1 MPENVDIVYEHTKLI
16 LIWSSQSSLNTR
28 SHLRAIALIICPLH
42 TCCKEPQVSLRYLSP
57 VCTSSIF
64 SVKSTLTTLFK
75 NTHYLPLRTPKFPC
89 SILPYRIHYFL
100 IYYII
105 SSVILFLSPL
115 SRCEVMKVDI
125 WVIFAHWYITSFGT
139 HPGAFDSPQ
148 YILAT
153 AQMT

>member
-1 MPENVDIVYEHTKLI
+1 MPESVDIVYEHRKLI

-28 SHLRAIALIICPLH
+28 SHLRAFALIICLLH

-64 SVKSTLTTLFK
+64 SVKTTLTTLFK

-115 SRCEVMKVDI
+115 SRCEVMKVGI
-125 WVIFAHWYITSFGT
+125 WVIFAHWYITSFST
-139 HPGAFDSPQ
+139 RPGAFDSPQ